1 MNTETPQIWW
11 LINDAPMA
19 KGIALDTLNRHL
31 R

>member
-19 KGIALDTLNRHL
+19 KGIALNALAIG
-31 R
+31 